1 MCLIAKVI
9 RISDAKFHCNR
20 LTTVQDIQDYASLI
34 FGTQY
39 ITPSHHK
46 NYENYSYTFQIMEI
60 MEGNLQMRKAG
71 CVCKFYTNLKKNN
84 VMRSMTYL
92 PRRADRQT
100 DRYRTLCRYRAPF
113 STSKYYVPCPLR
125 GQVRRVI
132 GLSGGLL
139 ILMCSFSFFLF

>member
-9 RISDAKFHCNR
+9 KISDAKFHCNR

-71 CVCKFYTNLKKNN
+71 CVCKFCTNLKK
-84 VMRSMTYL
+84 T
-92 PRRADRQT
+92 T
-100 DRYRTLCRYRAPF
+100 
-113 STSKYYVPCPLR
+113 
-125 GQVRRVI
+125 
-132 GLSGGLL
+132 
-139 ILMCSFSFFLF
+139 